1 MFSKRRKDTDGGTN
15 GNVAIADPPQA
26 PIPAPAKKVKP
37 EKDSRREL
45 KALVH
50 RKLIEQL
57 DLSRVAD
64 ARSDDYRRE
73 TRTLIAR
80 ILDGESHVLNAGDRD
95 KAIAEVLDETF
106 GLGPLEALLAD
117 DTISDILING
127 PDAVYV
133 ERDGRLELTDI
144 TFNDDA
150 HLKHVIDRVV
160 GAVGRRCDETSPM
173 VDARLADGS
182 RVNAVIPPLAIDGPS
197 MSIRRFGNDPVTWE
211 DYLRFGSLPP
221 QVMEFLRWCV
231 AARLNI
237 LIVGGTGSGKT
248 TLLNNLSVFIP
259 DTDRTVTIE
268 DTAELNLRQPHV
280 VRLESRSA
288 NIEGKGQI
296 GIREL
301 LINALRMRPDRL
313 VVGECRAAET
323 LDMLQA
329 MNTGHDGSMTT
340 IHANSTR
347 DAVQRVETM
356 AMMTG
361 FDLPVR
367 AIRQQFA
374 NAVDL
379 IVQIQRLPGG
389 SRKLTAVT
397 EVSGM
402 EGEIVT
408 MQDIYKYQQAGV
420 DGAGNASGNFVGT
433 GIRPS
438 FLEKIQ
444 QAGVEVDHDIFQ
456 SRVLPCGGVD

>member
-1 MFSKRRKDTDGGTN
+1 MFSKHRRQNSGNGTA
-15 GNVAIADPPQA
+15 VVDIPQ
-26 PIPAPAKKVKP
+26 PIPAPAKP
-37 EKDSRREL
+37 EDSSRREL

-50 RKLIEQL
+50 RKLIERL
-57 DLSRVAD
+57 DLSRVTD
-64 ARSDDYRRE
+64 SPSDDHGQV
-73 TRTLIAR
+73 RTLIAE
-80 ILDGESHVLNAGDRD
+80 ILDLEKHVLSAGDRD
-95 KAIAEVLDETF
+95 KVITEVLDETF
-106 GLGPLEALLAD
+106 GLGPLEALLSD
-117 DTISDILING
+117 DTISDILVNG
-127 PDAVYV
+127 PNSCYI
-133 ERDGRLELTDI
+133 ERDGVLELTDV
-144 TFNDDA
+144 TFNDDE

-182 RVNAVIPPLAIDGPS
+182 RVNAIIPPLAIDGPT

-211 DYLRFGSLPP
+211 DYLRLGSLPK
-221 QVMEFLRWCV
+221 QVMELLRWCV

-237 LIVGGTGSGKT
+237 LIAGGTGSGKT
-248 TLLNNLSVFIP
+248 TLLNNLSAFIP
-259 DTDRTVTIE
+259 NTDRTVTIE
-268 DTAELNLRQPHV
+268 DTAELKLRQPHV
-280 VRLESRSA
+280 VRLESRAA

-301 LINALRMRPDRL
+301 LVNALRMRPDRL
-313 VVGECRAAET
+313 VVGECRSAET

-361 FDLPVR
+361 FDLPIR
-367 AIRQQFA
+367 TIRQQFA

-389 SRKLTAVT
+389 LRKVTAVT
-397 EVSGM
+397 EVSGI

-408 MQDIYKYQQAGV
+408 MQDIFKYNQEGV
-420 DGAGNASGNFVGT
+420 DAAGKVFGNFVGT
-433 GIRPS
+433 GIRPA
-438 FLEKIQ
+438 FLEKIL
-444 QAGVEVDHDIFQ
+444 QAGIEVDYDIFQ
-456 SRVLPCGGVD
+456 SRVLSCEEVD